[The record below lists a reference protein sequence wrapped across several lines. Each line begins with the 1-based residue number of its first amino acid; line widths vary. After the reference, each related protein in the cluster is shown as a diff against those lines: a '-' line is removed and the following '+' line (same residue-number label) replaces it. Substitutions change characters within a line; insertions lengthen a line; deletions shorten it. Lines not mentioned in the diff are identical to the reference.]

1 MVYGKK
7 SPYEYS
13 VEELDMELI
22 ARGARIPEQQ
32 RFLFNDKEGTP
43 AREDIMAQVKEFYHQ
58 ASSLSP
64 DAALGHISTWE
75 LAEALV
81 YMTEGVTLDHTRAI
95 SGSDDRKD
103 IFQLKDNPSNEPIKK
118 NALSVAAICMEED
131 LIHQDNQYTTL
142 EHKNYG
148 KTFNL
153 CRCEPFYQQPIAAG
167 HLYSGFLVKEDV
179 IATAGHCVNEN
190 NVTKTRIVFGFQM
203 IDSATAVTGVP
214 NENIYK
220 GVKIIQ
226 RYHNRM
232 GTGADWA
239 LVQLDRRVTGRRVV
253 KFPVTGISTRQP
265 VYVIGHPCGLP
276 LKYAAGAEVC
286 NIQDT
291 YFIADL
297 DIYAGSSG
305 SPIFVKHTHEV
316 IGMVVRGYHR
326 DFRWTGK
333 CYISIKHPGPSM
345 NSLNKKFLQGG
356 PYQSVSGSVGQLDEG
371 QAQLGTLSTMIPRPN
386 PETNENQYQQFAQHI
401 GPPRRGA
408 PGHRRHG
415 AECTMV
421 SEFIK
426 YCR

>member
-7 SPYEYS
+7 SPYGCS
-13 VEELDMELI
+13 VEELDRELI
-22 ARGARIPEQQ
+22 ARGVRIPEQQ
-32 RFLFNDKEGTP
+32 RFLFNDKKGTP
-43 AREDIMAQVKEFYHQ
+43 ARDAIMAQVKELYRQ

-64 DAALGHISTWE
+64 DAALRHISTWQ

-81 YMTEGVTLDHTRAI
+81 YMTEGVSLDHTRAI

-103 IFQLKDNPSNEPIKK
+103 IFQLKDNSANEPIKK

-131 LIHQDNQYTTL
+131 LVHQDKQYSTL

-153 CRCEPFYQQPIAAG
+153 CRCEPFYQQPVAAG
-167 HLYSGFLVKEDV
+167 HLFSGFLVKEDV

-190 NVTKTRIVFGFQM
+190 NVTNTRIVFGFRM
-203 IDSATAVTGVP
+203 KDSSAAVTRMP
-214 NENIYK
+214 NQDIYK

-226 RYHNRM
+226 RYHNRI

-239 LVQLDRRVTGRRVV
+239 LVQLDRKVMGRQVV
-253 KFPVTGISTRQP
+253 KFPVTGISTSQP

-276 LKYAAGAEVC
+276 LKYAAGAEVL
-286 NIQDT
+286 NIQDA
-291 YFIADL
+291 YFVAEL
-297 DIYAGSSG
+297 DIYAGNSG
-305 SPIFVKHTHEV
+305 SPIFDKNTHEV

-333 CYISIKHPGPSM
+333 CYISVKHPAPDM
-345 NSLNKKFLQGG
+345 NSLNQKFYGG
-356 PYQSVSGSVGQLDEG
+356 GQKLHGAVSQNSPSGGE
-371 QAQLGTLSTMIPRPN
+371 
-386 PETNENQYQQFAQHI
+386 
-401 GPPRRGA
+401 
-408 PGHRRHG
+408 

-426 YCR
+426 YCQ